1 MGGKI
6 AGSRRGREEDDR
18 KRPLARRRDSRQTGQ
33 CAASAGATSQTS
45 QAVGAGKRG
54 VSHASPH
61 GGGGMEPLR
70 KAGHEVGNEKITIV
84 LQNQGI
90 RWPRAKGMLGCRS

>member
-1 MGGKI
+1 MKGSFVGGLPCLGRDGGGGI

-18 KRPLARRRDSRQTGQ
+18 KRPLARRRDSRL
-33 CAASAGATSQTS
+33 
-45 QAVGAGKRG
+45 
-54 VSHASPH
+54 
-61 GGGGMEPLR
+61 EPLR